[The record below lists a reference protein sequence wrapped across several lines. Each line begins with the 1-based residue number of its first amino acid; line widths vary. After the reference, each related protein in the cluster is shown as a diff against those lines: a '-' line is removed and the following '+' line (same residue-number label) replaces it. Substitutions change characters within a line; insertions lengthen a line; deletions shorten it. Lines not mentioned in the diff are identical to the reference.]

1 MKKREHEITQK
12 AVRDNRQEILV
23 KKMSELKIGQE
34 DLRSIDENKL
44 NVKERLIQVIGHLYQ
59 YDYEAGIN
67 I

>member
-44 NVKERLIQVIGHLYQ
+44 NVKERLIQVIGHLY
-59 YDYEAGIN
+59 
-67 I
+67 